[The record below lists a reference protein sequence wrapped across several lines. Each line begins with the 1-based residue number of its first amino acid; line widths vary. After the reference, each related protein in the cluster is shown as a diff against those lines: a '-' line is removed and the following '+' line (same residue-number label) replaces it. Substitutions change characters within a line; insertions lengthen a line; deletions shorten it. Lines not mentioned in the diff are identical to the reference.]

1 MTTPVVLF
9 VMAAATSLGL
19 GAAAIARRPRGLVRW
34 SFALGMLG
42 FAVESASALILVV
55 LTEAP
60 DERLMWLKATNVAGL
75 LLLIPWGVFVAAF
88 TRRGGP
94 GLSGRFRVGLWL
106 GAAALTASAVAVAM
120 LPAFEVS
127 EIAGAFYA
135 ARIEGV
141 GRLAVIVELVASVA
155 LLTGL
160 EAALRVARRDA
171 RSRIKYLVLG
181 LGGLLL
187 GRFYFLSRV
196 ALFNVEMASYLVTT
210 AAILLIGN
218 IAIAVSMA
226 RDRLGVELTVSRRVL
241 YRSVVVGTLGV
252 YLLAVGLLGWVLN
265 QLGVAEEL
273 FLGSIAVFVSALGLA
288 AVLLSEAV
296 RWRVKRFVARN
307 FYRSKYDYREQ
318 WASFTKRLGS
328 RVSVDE
334 LAPQLL
340 GAVVEAVGATAGMLC
355 LKDKNGRYQ
364 ATTAVG
370 TPRLVTHLAEDHPA
384 LAALPARRALIV
396 LENGAADALLAPPAA
411 RTFAEG
417 SVIVPLLWGDELTG
431 VLLIGPEQ
439 TGAPYTS
446 EDFELMETV
455 GEQAAGVIVSA
466 RLSESVAQSRE
477 FEAFHRLTSFVI
489 HDLKNS
495 ISALS
500 MLSENAL
507 KNFDDPEFQHDVLK
521 TVAKTVD
528 RMKTL
533 LGRLS
538 WARQAAAL
546 RIEPVDLAVLVM
558 DAARPLARSD
568 RIALIKDLAP
578 TPISADV
585 EALSKVIQNLITNA
599 VQAIDGNGTV
609 TLTTFAEG
617 GRAVFSITDTG
628 CGMSEDFVRN
638 SLFTPFRST
647 KNGGWG
653 IGLYHA
659 KELVEA
665 HGGSM
670 DVSSKEGAGTTIRM
684 TIPIGERT

>member
-1 MTTPVVLF
+1 
-9 VMAAATSLGL
+9 
-19 GAAAIARRPRGLVRW
+19 
-34 SFALGMLG
+34 
-42 FAVESASALILVV
+42 
-55 LTEAP
+55 
-60 DERLMWLKATNVAGL
+60 
-75 LLLIPWGVFVAAF
+75 
-88 TRRGGP
+88 
-94 GLSGRFRVGLWL
+94 
-106 GAAALTASAVAVAM
+106 
-120 LPAFEVS
+120 
-127 EIAGAFYA
+127 
-135 ARIEGV
+135 
-141 GRLAVIVELVASVA
+141 VIVELVASVA

-218 IAIAVSMA
+218 MAIAVSMA

-252 YLLAVGLLGWVLN
+252 YLVAVGLLGWVLN

-288 AVLLSEAV
+288 AVLLSETV

-318 WASFTKRLGS
+318 WASFHQAPRLSRDGRRARAAAPGGRRGGGGS
-328 RVSVDE
+328 DRRHPLLEGQERSV
-334 LAPQLL
+334 P
-340 GAVVEAVGATAGMLC
+340 G
-355 LKDKNGRYQ
+355 NGRRGH
-364 ATTAVG
+364 A
-370 TPRLVTHLAEDHPA
+370 PA
-384 LAALPARRALIV
+384 GHAPCRGSPSARRAPRAS
-396 LENGAADALLAPPAA
+396 GAHRAGEWRGRCAA
-411 RTFAEG
+411 RAAG
-417 SVIVPLLWGDELTG
+417 SADVRGRVGHRALLWGDELTG

-546 RIEPVDLAVLVM
+546 RVEPVDLAVLVM

-609 TLTTFAEG
+609 TLNTFAEG

-628 CGMSEDFVRN
+628 CGMSEEFVRN

-665 HGGSM
+665 HGGSI
-670 DVSSKEGAGTTIRM
+670 DVSSKEGAGTTILM
-684 TIPIGERT
+684 QLPIGERI